1 MTVDEMLQ
9 NTKTTTNSANFNDNT
24 RTIYPMEGKDFL
36 RLSDEEKKAYIEDL
50 RELWDATDQMI
61 GMMLGLSRVYI
72 TQLSRRVGA
81 ETRGIKRE
89 CTKKREFFD
98 WVRKSRA
105 DLSGQV
111 YPAQHLADD
120 GLNVEENDTDD
131 TTKGK
136 LSMVGTIGDA
146 ATMMQAM
153 ATRDSSRYAITV
165 TWGFEVA

>member
-9 NTKTTTNSANFNDNT
+9 NTKTTNSANFNDRN
-24 RTIYPMEGKDFL
+24 IYPMEGKDFL
-36 RLSDEEKKAYIEDL
+36 RLSDEEKKAYIEEL

-98 WVRKSRA
+98 WVQQTRREMK
-105 DLSGQV
+105 GQV

-120 GLNVEENDTDD
+120 GLSVEENDTDD

-136 LSMVGTIGDA
+136 VSMIGTLGDA

-153 ATRDSSRYAITV
+153 ATRDSNRYAITV
-165 TWGFEVA
+165 NWGFEVA